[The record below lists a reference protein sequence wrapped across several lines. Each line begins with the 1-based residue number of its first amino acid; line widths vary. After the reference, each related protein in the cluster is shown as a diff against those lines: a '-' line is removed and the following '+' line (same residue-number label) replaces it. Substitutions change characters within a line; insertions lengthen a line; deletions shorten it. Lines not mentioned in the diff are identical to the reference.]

1 MSNLTERIPLISKI
15 KDKAQKK
22 SFSKSNLQKSLFFLI
37 TSALIIFFII
47 KLLIIQPKS
56 IALPR
61 KKNFIFFVT
70 DGTGP
75 NYLTLARNYKQYITQ
90 GDYGTLLNLDSYLI
104 GTSRTRSNSS
114 LVTDSA
120 AGATAFSCLLKSYNG
135 AIGVNPFSDPCGTV
149 LEAAKLAGY
158 LTGLVVT
165 TRITDA
171 TPASFSA
178 HVDLR
183 SQEDQIA
190 EQQIKSG
197 MVDLLIGGG
206 LQHFVKEGRQDGVD
220 LIDELHSNWTVA
232 NDHKKF
238 FEFYDLF
245 TQTNYT
251 VKNDILPFISLF
263 EMGDVPFQLDREN
276 MDYKGPTLKEEA
288 ALALDLLHSS
298 SKNEKGFFMLIE
310 GSRIDHC
317 GHNNDA
323 ACIPREVMAFDET
336 FEYVKNFADAH
347 PDEDFILF
355 STSDHETGGMTISR
369 QISPDYPDYV
379 WYPEILSNVKH
390 SSQYMAQVILQ
401 KDSIDKKYIENEIFE
416 GFLGITDYTKEDSKN
431 VLSLYE
437 VRNSGKLQD
446 YLNNMVSTRARIGF
460 TTHGHTA
467 IDVNTYLHANSESLK
482 QYAYKKIG
490 GNRENI
496 EFGQLVVDF
505 LNLNMTAANEYASNS
520 DHKPKAKELNLQSEY
535 DMDYHKNI

>member
-1 MSNLTERIPLISKI
+1 M
-15 KDKAQKK
+15 
-22 SFSKSNLQKSLFFLI
+22 
-37 TSALIIFFII
+37 
-47 KLLIIQPKS
+47 IIQPKS

-263 EMGDVPFQLDREN
+263 EMGDVPFQIDREN

>member
-1 MSNLTERIPLISKI
+1 MSNLSERIPLISKI
-15 KDKAQKK
+15 KDKANKN
-22 SFSKSNLQKSLFFLI
+22 SFSKSNIQKSLFFLVS
-37 TSALIIFFII
+37 SALIIFFII
-47 KLLIIQPKS
+47 KLLIVQPRS
-56 IALPR
+56 ISLSR

-90 GDYGTLLNLDSYLI
+90 GDYGTLLTLDHHLI

-120 AGATAFSCLLKSYNG
+120 AGATAFSCLLKTYNG
-135 AIGVNPFSDPCGTV
+135 AIGVNPFSDPCGTI

-178 HVDLR
+178 HVDQR

-190 EQQIKSG
+190 EQQVTSG
-197 MVDLLIGGG
+197 MVDLMIGGG
-206 LQHFVKEGRQDGVD
+206 LQHFVTEGRQDGVD
-220 LIDELHSNWTVA
+220 LIEELHSNWTVA
-232 NDHKKF
+232 NDHEKF
-238 FEFYDLF
+238 YEVYQEFIESNH
-245 TQTNYT
+245 TK
-251 VKNDILPFISLF
+251 KNDVLPFISLF
-263 EMGDVPFQLDREN
+263 EMGDVPFQIDKDN
-276 MDYKGPTLKEEA
+276 MDYTGPTLKEEA

-298 SKNEKGFFMLIE
+298 EKNDKGFFMLIE

-336 FEYVKNFADAH
+336 FEYVKQFADSH

-369 QISPDYPDYV
+369 QITPDYPDYV
-379 WYPEILSNVKH
+379 WYPEVLEKVKH
-390 SSQYMAQVILQ
+390 SGQYMAHEILQ
-401 KDSIDKKYIENEIFE
+401 EDKVDEKYVEKVVFE
-416 GFLGITDYTKEDSKN
+416 GFLGIEDYVKEDIDS
-431 VLSLYE
+431 VLDLYHA
-437 VRNSGKLQD
+437 RNSGKLQD
-446 YLNNMVSTRARIGF
+446 YLNDMVSRRARIGF

-467 IDVNTYLHANSESLK
+467 IDVNTYLHANSESLR
-482 QYAYKKIG
+482 QYAFKKIG
-490 GNRENI
+490 GNRENT

-505 LNLNMTAANEYASNS
+505 LQLNMTAANEYAA
-520 DHKPKAKELNLQSEY
+520 DIEHKPEPKELNIQSEFEI
-535 DMDYHKNI
+535 DYHKGI